1 MVIVRRDVKSGQD
14 FKDKVFLTLS
24 VSRWLSLKNEIIPI
38 SLITTGG
45 TIEKKYDESEG
56 TLVNKESLVKN
67 TILNVLRLPYSEITL
82 RSLLSKDSL
91 QFTDEDRSLLLSA
104 IKEELGKNRRVLVLH
119 GTDTMAISAKYCFDN
134 LKNIKLPVVFT
145 GAMKPIGFLD
155 SDATQNVVEGLLAV
169 KILSPGIYLSFH
181 NKIFTVP
188 NVQKNK
194 SKGTFEET

>member
-1 MVIVRRDVKSGQD
+1 M
-14 FKDKVFLTLS
+14 
-24 VSRWLSLKNEIIPI
+24 KNEIMPI
-38 SLITTGG
+38 SVITTGG

-67 TILNVLRLPYSEITL
+67 TILNVLRLPYSQIFL

-91 QFTDEDRSLLLSA
+91 QFTDEDRELLLLA
-104 IKEELGKNRRVLVLH
+104 IKEELALNRRVVVLH
-119 GTDTMAISAKYCFDN
+119 GTDTMTLSAKYCFEN
-134 LKNIKLPVVFT
+134 LKNVALPVVFT

-169 KILSPGIYLSFH
+169 KILPPGIFLSFH
-181 NKIFTVP
+181 NKIFKVP

-194 SKGTFEET
+194 AKGTFEEI